1 MFVDGLYFLIMVMF
15 LEDASCWWAL
25 FGTSSDLI

>member
-1 MFVDGLYFLIMVMF
+1 MVYNFFIMMMF

-25 FGTSSDLI
+25 VGTCGDVI